1 VDALVLVDMAQEATS
16 VAVGLVK
23 IVIDVQRDLLFPDGT
38 HETLAIAMLGRLTN
52 GGHAEPRFDV
62 LQCPEI
68 GDPGVLHPW
77 SE

>member
-1 VDALVLVDMAQEATS
+1 MLTGMGQEAAN
-16 VAVGLVK
+16 VLVGLVK
-23 IVIDVQRDLLFPDGT
+23 IVIDVERDLLFLNGT

-52 GGHAEPRFDV
+52 GGHAELGLDV

-68 GDPGVLHPW
+68 GDPGVLHPR